1 MKTHTS
7 FTKLASALAVCA
19 LLALP
24 AVVRAADYYLQR
36 NQSQGWSWHTV
47 NSGTGWF
54 ATPTGGNSISEID
67 PTGDYQTNGF
77 QLRTRE
83 AKGHDTDHFPG
94 SRLILNGANGGK
106 GADVGTLVLKSM
118 GDAVAKVDVLIA
130 EQAAVTTGSGGAP
143 QNLHVGTFSQ
153 TGTTTFI
160 ANAPGRGFN
169 LAFDK
174 LAGGGAMTFVERDA
188 PAGTTSVNLAVAD
201 AAGFTGTI
209 ALQGGVLG
217 FDQDLRAPK
226 ATLELAS
233 GAGINLNG
241 KTVSVAALKVGDETL
256 KAGDHTA
263 ADLKSRGLKASG
275 AGKITVGAK

>member
-7 FTKLASALAVCA
+7 FTKRASALAVCA

-24 AVVRAADYYLQR
+24 AVVQAADYYLQR

-67 PTGDYQTNGF
+67 PTGNYLTNGF

-83 AKGHDTDHFPG
+83 TKGRDTDHFPG
-94 SRLILNGANGGK
+94 SRLILNGAGGGK

-118 GDAVAKVDVLIA
+118 GDAVAKVDVLVA
-130 EQAAVTTGSGGAP
+130 EQAEITTGSGGAP

-153 TGTTTFI
+153 VGTTTFI

-169 LAFDK
+169 LAVDK
-174 LAGGGAMTFVERDA
+174 LAGDGAMTFVERDA
-188 PAGTTSVNLAVAD
+188 PAGSTSVNLAVAN
-201 AAGFTGTI
+201 ATGFTGTI
-209 ALQGGVLG
+209 VLQGGVLG

-226 ATLELAS
+226 ATLQLDS
-233 GAGINLNG
+233 GASVNLNG
-241 KTVSVAALKVGDETL
+241 KTVTVGTL
-256 KAGDHTA
+256 KADGEAVQPGDHTA
-263 ADLKSRGLKASG
+263 AALKARDLKVSG
-275 AGKITVGAK
+275 SGKITVAK